1 MVQASTTGLG
11 QQYLWPTYDNAT
23 TRIALFAIILTNYF
37 MINFVIYFLDLARH
51 RSEFVKP
58 MRWLAALAILLTPA
72 LLLDHYAY
80 TQFAIHGLNFVGM
93 AVIVAATFSVLKS
106 NRRPAIYLLAS
117 YSVLFSAIVFAMLF
131 QANIVKHF
139 TYIDYSMSF
148 AILVEA
154 IILSIGLSERIAQL
168 RIENERAERERRISQ
183 ENYLS
188 N

>member
-1 MVQASTTGLG
+1 MFYGAIFILALYNAGVYFSLRDKSYRFYILYILSFSMVQASTTGLG

-117 YSVLFSAIVFAMLF
+117 
-131 QANIVKHF
+131 
-139 TYIDYSMSF
+139 
-148 AILVEA
+148 
-154 IILSIGLSERIAQL
+154 
-168 RIENERAERERRISQ
+168 
-183 ENYLS
+183 
-188 N
+188 